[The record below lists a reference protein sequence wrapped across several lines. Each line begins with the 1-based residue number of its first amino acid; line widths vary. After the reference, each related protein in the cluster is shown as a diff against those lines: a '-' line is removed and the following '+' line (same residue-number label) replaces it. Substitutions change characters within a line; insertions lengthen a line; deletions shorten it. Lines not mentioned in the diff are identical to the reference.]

1 MEYLCSAVQNPSA
14 YVDAPEKPTNPR
26 NNDAKN
32 MPKHESSWKEMRSF
46 LRCNNPLWFQWDVDW
61 NWEEIDRVS
70 ETGFPIN
77 TPRSDKMF
85 NGVTIFAKERDLTQ
99 SP

>member
-1 MEYLCSAVQNPSA
+1 
-14 YVDAPEKPTNPR
+14 
-26 NNDAKN
+26 
-32 MPKHESSWKEMRSF
+32 MRSF